1 VRPAV
6 APSGTTNANVIPANP
21 RAAAASEIQRL
32 ESSLAALDPEVDG
45 VIVASLNAK
54 IAEAKSRVIMA
65 KPLDQQIKGLEAY
78 LTRKR
83 AKVNALKES
92 LVQSHKTLLLV
103 NTDIASKETQL
114 EDLRAQL
121 ASQTQPE
128 LVAQASRAMSQQ
140 SQLASLQQVV
150 AALVG
155 ALNQHSVPLPDS
167 VRSLVPSGAPVDSS
181 TIALDPLCNFAM
193 TANSNSSYGAALPA
207 MPPTR
212 TQPYPDSCPV
222 LSGFMN
228 GHDASLGS
236 SAGFCVETPTMAPLT
251 PIAVTAPSDDEVALA
266 LQTASAL
273 HQEATA
279 ADEPMAPLGATNS
292 PSVVT

>member
-1 VRPAV
+1 
-6 APSGTTNANVIPANP
+6 VIPANP

-32 ESSLAALDPEVDG
+32 ESSLAALDPDVDG

-54 IAEAKSRVIMA
+54 IAEAKSRVILA

-83 AKVNALKES
+83 AKVTALKES

-103 NTDIASKETQL
+103 NSDIVSKETQL
-114 EDLRAQL
+114 DELRVQL

-128 LVAQASRAMSQQ
+128 LVAQANRAMSQQ

-150 AALVG
+150 TLLVG

-167 VRSLVPSGAPVDSS
+167 VRSLVPTGAAVDSS
-181 TIALDPLCNFAM
+181 TIALDPLCNFALV
-193 TANSNSSYGAALPA
+193 TNNSSSYGAALPA

-222 LSGFMN
+222 LAGFMN

-236 SAGFCVETPTMAPLT
+236 AAGFCVETPTVAPLT
-251 PIAVTAPSDDEVALA
+251 PLAVEAPSDDDVALA
-266 LQTASAL
+266 LQAASAL
-273 HQEATA
+273 HQEAIA
-279 ADEPMAPLGATNS
+279 VDEPMAPLGAANS
-292 PSVVT
+292 AAIVT